1 MTQAIDLYG
10 VPMDLGASRRGVDM
24 GPNALRIAGLAER
37 LRRLGHTVEDRGNL
51 AVPAIETT
59 PAGNERVKYLSAI
72 ASSCDELCRRVRESL
87 GRGRFPLVLGGDHSL
102 AVGTITAQAAHRRQ
116 VGERIGLIWFDAH
129 ADMNTPESSP
139 SGNVHGMPLAM
150 ALGHGPED
158 MVRLGGFAPK
168 VEARNCV
175 LVGARSLD
183 PWERELVQRSGI
195 TVFTMKEIDRLGM
208 GTVAERA
215 IAAAGDGTAGIH
227 LSFDLDGL
235 DPQIAPGTGTPEP
248 GGVSYRE
255 AHLLLELLADTGQ
268 LLGLECVELNPIL
281 DHRNSTAELAVELIA
296 SALGERIL

>member
-1 MTQAIDLYG
+1 
-10 VPMDLGASRRGVDM
+10 LGASRRGVDM
-24 GPNALRIAGLAER
+24 GPNAMRIAGLAER
-37 LRRLGHTVEDRGNL
+37 LRKLGHTVEDLGNL
-51 AVPAIETT
+51 AVPAMETT
-59 PAGNERVKYLSAI
+59 PAGDQRAKYVAAI
-72 ASSCDELCRRVRESL
+72 AASCEDLCKQVRESL

-102 AVGTITAQAAHRRQ
+102 AAGTIAAQAAHRRETGQ
-116 VGERIGLIWFDAH
+116 QIGLIWFDAH

-150 ALGHGPED
+150 ALGYGPEA
-158 MVRLGGFAPK
+158 MVRLAGFAPK

-175 LVGARSLD
+175 LIGARSLD

-195 TVFTMKEIDRLGM
+195 AVFTMKEIDRLGM
-208 GTVAERA
+208 GTVADRA

-235 DPQIAPGTGTPEP
+235 DPLIAPGTGTPEP

-255 AHLLLELLADTGQ
+255 AHLLLELLADTGR
-268 LLGLECVELNPIL
+268 LIGLECVELNPIL
-281 DHRNSTAELAVELIA
+281 DHRNATAELAVELIA